1 MRPINL
7 ADCQETK
14 EFVII
19 GNGPSAI
26 TLSYLL
32 AGNWPYYKP
41 SEPHPNIELNARLTS
56 PSDSETFSDQLDL
69 STIPLVKRDLQYLS
83 NGLPGRSRNP
93 VSILFDA
100 LQHPDADIGSDIPTA
115 LSWSFHPEKSVSHLV
130 LGSGPPGGSWQKMK
144 DCNNTLTISLGTWMQ
159 LPNLNIRQWSCD
171 TKRESRVPLG
181 RVAKY
186 YRDYVKCQDLEK
198 YFLNNSQVTRL
209 EYNEDDALW
218 KVSVMEEKVGHF
230 TISTPR
236 VVLATGVNEK
246 PNKLGIKGESFPFV
260 IKSLTE
266 FEKVLSNL
274 DRTVCNDPVLIVG
287 AGLSAAD
294 AVITARFEGIPV
306 YHAFR
311 RHPDDPTLIF
321 NQLPGNMYPEYH
333 KVHQKMKGKSL
344 STDYKAFPMHC
355 ISEIR
360 ANRTV
365 VLTNLI
371 GAEYNGLGDS
381 TRTTLQVSYILAL
394 IGRRAN
400 LDFIYPKRLRSQLL
414 QHPTQPFHSRNN
426 PIAINPFTHECL
438 NVEKLYAM
446 GPLVGDNFV
455 RFVQGGALAI
465 ANHFWSSSPAPI
477 SPSSSSS
484 EDSPDDP

>member
-1 MRPINL
+1 MRPN
-7 ADCQETK
+7 DTTHSEETK

-26 TLSYLL
+26 TLSYML
-32 AGNWPYYKP
+32 AGNWPYYNP
-41 SEPHPNIELNARLTS
+41 TEPHPNSELHARLVS
-56 PSDSETFSDQLDL
+56 PGDSESYSDDTNL
-69 STIPLVKRDLQYLS
+69 SSVSLIQRDLDYLS
-83 NGLPGRSRNP
+83 GGLSGRSRNP
-93 VSILFDA
+93 ISILFDT
-100 LQHPDADIGSDIPTA
+100 LQHPDADIGSDIPSA
-115 LSWSFHPEKSVSHLV
+115 LSWSFHPDRAISHVV
-130 LGSGPPGGSWQKMK
+130 LGSGLPGGSWHKMN

-159 LPNLNIRQWSCD
+159 LPNLGIKQWSCD
-171 TKRESRVPLG
+171 NKRESRVPLG

-186 YRDYVKCQDLEK
+186 YRDYVRHQNLEK
-198 YFLNNSQVTRL
+198 YFYNDSQVLRL
-209 EYNEDDALW
+209 EFNEKDNLW
-218 KVSVMEEKVGHF
+218 KVSYMQDKVGHF

-246 PNKLGIKGESFPFV
+246 PNKLGIKGESYPFV

-266 FEKVLSNL
+266 FEKILSNL
-274 DRTVCNDPVLIVG
+274 DRSVCNEPVLIVG

-294 AVITARFEGIPV
+294 AVITARFEGLPV

-321 NQLPGNMYPEYH
+321 NQLPENMYPEYH

-344 STDYKAFPMHC
+344 SPDYKAFPMHC

-360 ANRTV
+360 SNRTV

-371 GAEYNGLGDS
+371 GAEYNGINDS
-381 TRTTLQVSYILAL
+381 TQKTIKVSYVLAL

-400 LDFIYPKRLRSQLL
+400 LDFIYPKRLRAQLL

-438 NVEKLYAM
+438 NAERLYAM

-465 ANHFWSSSPAPI
+465 ANDYWSKPLSLAPKVSSSP
-477 SPSSSSS
+477 
-484 EDSPDDP
+484 EDFLLR